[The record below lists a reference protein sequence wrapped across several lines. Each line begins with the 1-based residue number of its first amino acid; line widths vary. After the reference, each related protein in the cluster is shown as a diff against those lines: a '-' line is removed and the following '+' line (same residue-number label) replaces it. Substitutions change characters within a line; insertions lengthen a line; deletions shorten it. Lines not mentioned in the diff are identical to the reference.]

1 MAFDPLNLLL
11 LAIAI
16 VVFWRLRSVLG
27 TRTGTE
33 RPPVEPYAP
42 VRKNDGPGEPEAAN
56 GNVLRFPK
64 EETAAHP
71 PAAGQTEAPEPIWTG
86 FAEAGSAVALGL
98 EAIADSDR
106 NFTPK
111 SFADGAK
118 LAYEMIIDAFAR
130 GDRTALK
137 NLLSREVFDG
147 FSRAID
153 QREAAGHK
161 VDQRFVGIDK
171 ATIAAAGT
179 DRKSVV

>member
-71 PAAGQTEAPEPIWTG
+71 PAAGQTEDVKGVLRGLRELS
-86 FAEAGSAVALGL
+86 EA
-98 EAIADSDR
+98 
-106 NFTPK
+106 
-111 SFADGAK
+111 
-118 LAYEMIIDAFAR
+118 
-130 GDRTALK
+130 
-137 NLLSREVFDG
+137 RE
-147 FSRAID
+147 
-153 QREAAGHK
+153 
-161 VDQRFVGIDK
+161 
-171 ATIAAAGT
+171 
-179 DRKSVV
+179 